1 MCSNLWPYTFGGAER
16 RYYEFAAELLR
27 RGYEVR
33 YVTYSWGPSEV
44 PLAPVG
50 LPPRLYDEVGRRRLL
65 PALQFA
71 LAVRRAVEKAGCRVV
86 DASVPYTEVFLLPRE
101 RTVLALHEFWG
112 CRWREYYGPIVG
124 GAVRWAERRMVLRP
138 RAVVVPSRLTAE
150 RVRRVREDVYV
161 IPFGLRLED
170 YLKYRVAG
178 EGVRR
183 RHREQA
189 GAL

>member
-1 MCSNLWPYTFGGAER
+1 
-16 RYYEFAAELLR
+16 
-27 RGYEVR
+27 
-33 YVTYSWGPSEV
+33 
-44 PLAPVG
+44 
-50 LPPRLYDEVGRRRLL
+50 
-65 PALQFA
+65 
-71 LAVRRAVEKAGCRVV
+71 
-86 DASVPYTEVFLLPRE
+86 
-101 RTVLALHEFWG
+101 
-112 CRWREYYGPIVG
+112 
-124 GAVRWAERRMVLRP
+124 MVLRP
-138 RAVVVPSRLTAE
+138 RAVVVTSRLTAE